1 MHVINE
7 DVVGRRERG
16 ANYCNFDSM
25 YRISSEKLG
34 VGTLHIPTAVRAGVY
49 VIAERTRLGAV

>member
-16 ANYCNFDSM
+16 ANYCNFNSM

-34 VGTLHIPTAVRAGVY
+34 VGTLHIPTAVQGFTLLLN
-49 VIAERTRLGAV
+49 EHD